1 MIKYTDAADFK
12 VLIIIP
18 AFNEADNIEGVIS
31 EIHADYPGYDI
42 LVINDGS
49 EDETAELA
57 KATGNATVIDLPV
70 NLGIGAAVQTGFKYA
85 RKHDYDVALQFDGD
99 GQHMV
104 KEMAKIIN
112 PILDNEV
119 DLMIG
124 SRFVQNLESY
134 KAQPMRRLGIK
145 IFDFVSYVLIG
156 QRIKDQTSG
165 FRAYNKELIRFLAR
179 YYPVDYPEPEV
190 IILLGK
196 NGYKIGEVFT
206 QMRERQ
212 GGASSIPLSRGPF
225 YMTKVLLAMFMA
237 AIREKRIKPKSNV

>member
-1 MIKYTDAADFK
+1 MIKSEKRDSLK

-18 AFNEADNIEGVIS
+18 AYNEEDNIVGVIH
-31 EIHADYPGYDI
+31 EIHEDFPNFYI

-49 EDETAELA
+49 IDNTSELA
-57 KATGNATVIDLPV
+57 RSTGLARVIDLPV
-70 NLGIGAAVQTGFKYA
+70 NMGIGAAVQTGFKYA
-85 RKHDYDVALQFDGD
+85 HKNGYDITLQFDGD

-104 KEMAKIIN
+104 KEISKI
-112 PILDNEV
+112 V
-119 DLMIG
+119 DPVIQGDVDMMIG

-134 KAQPMRRLGIK
+134 KSQPVRRLGIK
-145 IFDFVSYVLIG
+145 IFNFISYLLIR

-165 FRAYNKELIRFLAR
+165 FRAFNKELIGFLAK

-196 NGYKIGEVFT
+196 NGFKIGEVFT

-237 AIREKRIKPKSNV
+237 ALREKRIKPKSDV